1 MRYHLTQKSSNAKTG
16 PIPVSTTSSDSCPIS
31 CPMHDGGCYAKSGPL
46 ALHWAKI
53 DKGERGMDAQSFYDA
68 IRALPEGQLWRHNQA
83 GDLPGIGDTID
94 GDAMA
99 QLIIANKGRRGF
111 TYTHKPISNLD
122 NWSWVALANNEG
134 FTVNVSTNSLAE
146 ASKVSEKYTLPLVT
160 IMPDDAREKVTLDSG
175 ATVVVCPVQTG
186 KAESCATCQLCAR
199 SNRKVIIGFR
209 AHGAAKRKVINIAKG
224 K

>member
-16 PIPVSTTSSDSCPIS
+16 PIPVSTTSSDSCPVS

-53 DKGERGMDAQSFYDA
+53 DKGERGMDEKTFLAA
-68 IRALPEGQLWRHNQA
+68 IRSLPDGQLWRHNQA

-94 GDAMA
+94 KASMIA
-99 QLIIANKGRRGF
+99 LIQANQGKRGF
-111 TYTHKPISNLD
+111 TYTHKPVD
-122 NWSWVALANNEG
+122 NILNYDLVRYANAKG

-146 ASKVSEKYTLPLVT
+146 ADRMSECGLPVVT
-160 IMPDDAREKVTLDSG
+160 IMPDDTTEKVTLSSG
-175 ATVVVCPVQTG
+175 VTVVVCPAQTG

-209 AHGAAKRKVINIAKG
+209 AHGTAKRKVINIAKG